1 MPFNL
6 LQDGFVRVAA
16 AVPAV
21 APGAVPANAAAVLE
35 LARRAHADG
44 CDLVVFPELAL
55 TGYTCADLFH
65 QDTLLD
71 AAEAALAGLLEQ
83 TRDLA
88 PVLVVGLPLRAGPC
102 LFNAAAVLCAGQLLG
117 VAVKSFPPNYGEF
130 YEARWFTPGHL
141 APSEITLAGAT
152 VPCGPDLL
160 FTAAGRPEFV
170 FGVEICEDLWAPEP
184 PGGALALAGA
194 VLLCNPSAS
203 DELVGK
209 AAYRRQLVAQQAGRC
224 LAGYVYVSAGPG
236 ESTTDV
242 VYGGHALV
250 AENGVLLAE
259 GERFVRGPV
268 LTVADIDAAFLL
280 RERRVNRTFAAA
292 AARHGELRTD
302 GGVRRIPFTHQ
313 PAGARTEL
321 RRTVNPYPFVP
332 VDTAER
338 DARCAE
344 IFAIQSS
351 GLATRLARTGLKSVT
366 LGVSGGLD
374 STLALLVC
382 LEAFARLGLDPAGIH
397 AVTMPGFGTSVR
409 TLRNVRA
416 LCRRLNL
423 ALRSIDIRPA
433 CRRHLRDIGH
443 DGVTGDIAYENTQ
456 ARERTQVLM
465 DLANLT
471 HGLVVGTGDL
481 SELALGWCTYNGDHL
496 SMYAVNTGVPKTLVR
511 FLVAWVAKNRAT
523 PAAARVLD
531 DILDTPVSPEL
542 LPLDAAGDI
551 HQKTESIIGPYELHD
566 FFLYEFVRRGT
577 PPPKILRLAALAF
590 AGRYEEPEI
599 RRWLKLFISRFFAQQ
614 FKRSCLPDGPKV
626 GTVAL
631 SPRGDWRMPSDATPE
646 LWLAEL

>member
-21 APGAVPANAAAVLE
+21 APGAVSANAAAVLE
-35 LARRAHADG
+35 LTRRAHADG

-71 AAEAALAGLLEQ
+71 AAESALADLLEQ
-83 TRDLA
+83 TRDLT
-88 PVLVVGLPLRAGPC
+88 PVLVIGLPLRAGPC
-102 LFNAAAVLCAGQLLG
+102 LFNAAAVLCAGRLLG

-130 YEARWFTPGHL
+130 YEARWFTPGHQ
-141 APSEITLAGAT
+141 APAEITLAGT
-152 VPCGPDLL
+152 IVPCGPDLL
-160 FTAAGRPEFV
+160 FAAAGRPEFA

-268 LTVADIDAAFLL
+268 LTVADVDAAFLR
-280 RERRVNRTFAAA
+280 RERRVNRTFTAA
-292 AARHGELRTD
+292 AARHRELRTG
-302 GGVRRIPFTHQ
+302 GGVRRITFTQQ
-313 PAGARTEL
+313 PVAAHTAL
-321 RRTVNPYPFVP
+321 RRTVNPHPFVP
-332 VDTAER
+332 ADTAER

-382 LEAFARLGLDPAGIH
+382 AEAFARLG
-397 AVTMPGFGTSVR
+397 
-409 TLRNVRA
+409 
-416 LCRRLNL
+416 
-423 ALRSIDIRPA
+423 
-433 CRRHLRDIGH
+433 
-443 DGVTGDIAYENTQ
+443 
-456 ARERTQVLM
+456 
-465 DLANLT
+465 
-471 HGLVVGTGDL
+471 
-481 SELALGWCTYNGDHL
+481 
-496 SMYAVNTGVPKTLVR
+496 
-511 FLVAWVAKNRAT
+511 
-523 PAAARVLD
+523 
-531 DILDTPVSPEL
+531 
-542 LPLDAAGDI
+542 
-551 HQKTESIIGPYELHD
+551 
-566 FFLYEFVRRGT
+566 
-577 PPPKILRLAALAF
+577 
-590 AGRYEEPEI
+590 
-599 RRWLKLFISRFFAQQ
+599 
-614 FKRSCLPDGPKV
+614 
-626 GTVAL
+626 
-631 SPRGDWRMPSDATPE
+631 
-646 LWLAEL
+646 